1 MERLDRCKSMERRKP
16 YSQTL
21 SVENESTH
29 KNHKTSLRLRKCNSS
44 VGSAATF
51 PSRARLS
58 SKPYNCSFAARELHL
73 IPGLRPDLLLRS
85 KVNTL
90 KPSSACWKTLL
101 PRFARRNATHP
112 PDLFRNCTPFALRA
126 LPSVGG
132 SSAMRNK
139 KDQIYFVLNLY
150 RHLPRLGKRVKPCC
164 ARKGSP
170 GNGISIFPSLCIYI
184 LFIII

>member
-73 IPGLRPDLLLRS
+73 IPGLRPDLGMIQQERQNNIINIL
-85 KVNTL
+85 
-90 KPSSACWKTLL
+90 
-101 PRFARRNATHP
+101 
-112 PDLFRNCTPFALRA
+112 
-126 LPSVGG
+126 GG
-132 SSAMRNK
+132 HSYAM
-139 KDQIYFVLNLY
+139 
-150 RHLPRLGKRVKPCC
+150 
-164 ARKGSP
+164 
-170 GNGISIFPSLCIYI
+170 
-184 LFIII
+184 